1 MSEPDLPSAA
11 SPSLAPRTFAVIVP
25 ALDEAENMRDL
36 FLEMAETFRDSGR
49 AGEIVLVD
57 DGSSDGT
64 LEAARAAARAAGLED
79 AAIFVQ
85 HRTNRGKTAAVL
97 SGARASQADVL
108 VLFDADLQHATD
120 EVPRFLEMLE
130 SEYDLVTGHKV
141 GDYSKRFVSRI
152 YNGLSRLIFGV
163 PTRDLNSM
171 KAFRR
176 EVLEEVHLREDW
188 HRYLVVLAHD
198 RGFRIGEID
207 IQLHARRHGKS
218 KYGGRARIFVGL
230 LDLVSVWFQLVFSR
244 KPMLFFGLSG
254 LFVAGVGA
262 VIGLVALYLRFVQG
276 AGFRPLLTLV
286 VFLVLL
292 GGLLFV
298 AGLVSELIAGLRAE
312 VEDLRRELRK

>member
-130 SEYDLVTGHKV
+130 SDPSTTWSPATRSGTTPSVSCRGSTTACLGS
-141 GDYSKRFVSRI
+141 YS
-152 YNGLSRLIFGV
+152 
-163 PTRDLNSM
+163 
-171 KAFRR
+171 AFQQ
-176 EVLEEVHLREDW
+176 
-188 HRYLVVLAHD
+188 
-198 RGFRIGEID
+198 EI
-207 IQLHARRHGKS
+207 
-218 KYGGRARIFVGL
+218 
-230 LDLVSVWFQLVFSR
+230 
-244 KPMLFFGLSG
+244 
-254 LFVAGVGA
+254 
-262 VIGLVALYLRFVQG
+262 
-276 AGFRPLLTLV
+276 LTP
-286 VFLVLL
+286 
-292 GGLLFV
+292 
-298 AGLVSELIAGLRAE
+298 
-312 VEDLRRELRK
+312 